1 VALQCFA
8 SKQYGMMGEKESRD
22 LYSVLLT
29 KFASE
34 ERHRD
39 AATRGNDD
47 EILDKSA
54 VILTESTALA

>member
-1 VALQCFA
+1 
-8 SKQYGMMGEKESRD
+8 MGEKESRD
-22 LYSVLLT
+22 LYSVVLA